1 MEEVACGSRER
12 SELRT
17 HADPGNEHFPAA
29 LEWQEDRRTD
39 LQQEMYRWQAWT

>member
-17 HADPGNEHFPAA
+17 HAGPGN
-29 LEWQEDRRTD
+29 EWQEDRQTD
-39 LQQEMYRWQAWT
+39 LQQEMYRWRQGSTDT